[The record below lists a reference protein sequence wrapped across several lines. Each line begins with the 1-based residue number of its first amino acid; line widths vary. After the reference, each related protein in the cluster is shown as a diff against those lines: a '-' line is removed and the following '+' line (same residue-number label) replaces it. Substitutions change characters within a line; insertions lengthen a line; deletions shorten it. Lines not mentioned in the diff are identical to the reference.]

1 MYAALDAAPT
11 SFFLAFGDSVQSSL
25 FFLFTRAQHSCD
37 FGFSSCFLFNS
48 FFFFSMC
55 LLSLFF
61 FFSRDCRA
69 GREEMFEKV
78 GCAAGK
84 D

>member
-1 MYAALDAAPT
+1 MLSIAAISAFQAV
-11 SFFLAFGDSVQSSL
+11 SFLIV
-25 FFLFTRAQHSCD
+25 
-37 FGFSSCFLFNS
+37 
-48 FFFFSMC
+48 FFFSMC

>member
-1 MYAALDAAPT
+1 MLSIAAISAFQAVSFLIVF
-11 SFFLAFGDSVQSSL
+11 FFLCV
-25 FFLFTRAQHSCD
+25 
-37 FGFSSCFLFNS
+37 CFP
-48 FFFFSMC
+48 C
-55 LLSLFF
+55 FF

>member
-37 FGFSSCFLFNS
+37 FGFASCFLFNS
-48 FFFFSMC
+48 FFFSMC